1 MDDRREYERK
11 LTSIRVE
18 MSHPAL
24 GRIVGFARDVSDG
37 GASVLVE
44 NYQLPPQG
52 TIVDVLFRRVIGQ
65 INDQPV
71 KMIVQHINR
80 NVLGLMFA

>member
-1 MDDRREYERK
+1 MDERREYERK

-18 MSHPAL
+18 MSHPTL

-44 NYQLPPQG
+44 NYQVPPAG
-52 TIVDVLFRRVIGQ
+52 TIVDVMFRRVVGK

-71 KMIVQHINR
+71 KMKIQHIHR

>member
-1 MDDRREYERK
+1 MVDRREFDRK
-11 LTSIRVE
+11 VTVIRVE
-18 MSHPAL
+18 MSHPTL

-44 NYQLPPQG
+44 NYQLPPPG

-65 INDQPV
+65 INHEPV

-80 NVLGLMFA
+80 NVLDLMFA